1 VDATVSTIALDIGE
15 NGLSFVVFGTVAFS
29 LLMSVLFMVTRGTD
43 NLYDQIGQ
51 GGFTR
56 EPETGGGLVAAPP
69 QSPAARAEQEQE
81 VRQMLRARSERLVRK
96 GEAAL
101 DIDAEVARLLAP
113 IATSAGHD
121 AGLVEEVRQL
131 VVARNERRGRQGLE
145 PLDVEAEVSRT
156 LSELDP

>member
-1 VDATVSTIALDIGE
+1 MHAELSTLALDIGE

-56 EPETGGGLVAAPP
+56 ESESAPGMLAPEP

-81 VRQMLRARSERLVRK
+81 VRQMLKARSERLVRK
-96 GEAAL
+96 GHEPL

-113 IATSAGHD
+113 SEAAAGHD
-121 AGLVEEVRQL
+121 AGIVEEVRQL
-131 VVARNERRGRQGLE
+131 VVARNERRTRQGLE
-145 PLDVEAEVSRT
+145 PLEVEAEVQRT
-156 LSELDP
+156 LAELHP